1 MSKPSLEWQQEEVS
15 DGLAPLT
22 LRDVSITY
30 VTRRG
35 GVQAIRNVTLDLRA
49 GQSLALIGE
58 SGSGKTTLALGIVRL
73 LPESATLSG
82 QVHYRRNGREVDVLK
97 LNKHELREFRW
108 SDCAMVFQAALNA
121 FNPVLRIWD
130 QAWDTAL
137 AHGWNDRAAVRQKL
151 IDTLKFVQLDPNR
164 VISAYPHEL
173 SGGMRQRVLLA
184 LSLLLNPQILI
195 LDEPTTALDILT
207 QRTIISLLRQLK
219 EEQHFT
225 MIFISHDLAIAA
237 ELADRIGTMYA
248 GRLVELGSSDDIFYQ
263 PRHPY
268 TLGLIRAVP
277 TVTGG
282 FEELESIP
290 GSPPDLINLPSGCK
304 FHPRC
309 IFASERC
316 KQEEPESELVG
327 REHYAAC
334 WNWRQVEEHLAS
346 HPLHRGAHSITLEAA
361 SGQRSPWAG
370 DNVEAQP

>member
-1 MSKPSLEWQQEEVS
+1 MSKTELEWRQEES
-15 DGLAPLT
+15 NSGLAPLT

-30 VTRRG
+30 ATRRG
-35 GVQAIRNVTLDLRA
+35 GVQAIRNVTLELHA

-58 SGSGKTTLALGIVRL
+58 SGSGKTTLALCIVRL
-73 LPESATLSG
+73 LPETAKLTG
-82 QVHYRRNGREVDVLK
+82 AVHYRRDGREVDVLK

-121 FNPVLRIWD
+121 FNPVLRVWD
-130 QAWDTAL
+130 QAWDTAN
-137 AHGWNDRAAVRQKL
+137 AHGWKDKVAVRKKL
-151 IDTLKFVQLDPNR
+151 DDTLRFVQLDPNR

-207 QRTIISLLRQLK
+207 QRTIIGLLRQLK

-248 GRLVELGSSDDIFYQ
+248 GRLVELGSSDDIFYR

-290 GSPPDLINLPSGCK
+290 GSPPDLIDLPSGCK

-309 IFASERC
+309 TFVSERC
-316 KQEEPESELVG
+316 KQEEPDSQPVG
-327 REHYAAC
+327 PDHYVAC
-334 WNWRQVEEHLAS
+334 WNWRDVEEHLVKN
-346 HPLHRGAHSITLEAA
+346 PLRRGAHSITLEAL
-361 SGQRSPWAG
+361 SSEPSTPAG
-370 DNVEAQP
+370 DNAETKP